1 MSEDIHREVL
11 LELALSLG
19 GDPRLSELL
28 ARTLPLVLR
37 RTDSVYV
44 GLVRL
49 DARGPRTELVVP
61 RVLAEREEWD
71 LIVAAA
77 VERRPVED
85 GTTSFGSHTDAG
97 GEHIHLFD
105 LPGVGVLVV
114 GRAEP
119 FDPRF
124 VVEFRRFVDVLTR
137 ACVAGIE
144 HERRREVETELIE
157 VQDRQRALLD
167 NLPFAAWMTD
177 ANGRLT
183 LSNGPFAAAAGT
195 SSASTL
201 DRTVDAVLPRHLG
214 GAAAEVTNTA
224 LERAAA
230 VTREHDH
237 PADQAVDVAVD
248 DPELEQ
254 VEVRTIEHHA
264 GPIRSRSGRV
274 LGVTGY
280 LRDVTARVVAER
292 RLEEQAVFQR
302 LLMDLAVGFVNVPLA
317 QLDDAIE
324 RALATTGAFTAV
336 DRAYLFRYDLE
347 RGTTSNTHEWCAPG
361 VAPMLNELQELP
373 LDSIPEWLDRHLR
386 GEVLHI
392 PSVGQR
398 PVDDPIRAILD
409 PQGVETVITVP
420 LFDGERCLGFVG
432 FDVVGRRR
440 EWTDDELALLSVL
453 AELFTNAQVRR
464 EREDATVAARREA
477 EVAEERL
484 ALALSATHDAIFDHD
499 IASDRVHVSSRWW
512 QLLGLDD
519 GPSEIAASEIGD
531 RVHPEDRASLWEEY
545 SAALASTAT
554 MAQLEY
560 RLQHRDG
567 YDVPVVSRI
576 RIIRDA
582 DGAPTRAVGINLDV
596 TERRRREAATRR
608 QLELESTL
616 ANVSARFVGLDAF
629 DAALDAALADI
640 ARLCGAGRATVVTA
654 DAEGR
659 LGVAD
664 RQWRDADAPAPPTD
678 APILPEMP
686 WVERRLR
693 AGEMVHLPDLGAVE
707 PSDAI
712 AARGA
717 FALLL
722 VPLLVGGEL
731 VGVIGLEHLDA
742 MQVWSDGDI
751 AAVRSA
757 AEVVAGALAR
767 ARAESELRANE
778 RDHRRTVEHLL
789 EVVFRIDAD
798 GRWTYLNPVWEELT
812 GWPARDVLGVP
823 AASCFHPD
831 DRDQLL
837 VAADG
842 AGDEVVRDELR
853 LLTRDGDLR
862 WVEVVR
868 QPERDDDGA
877 VIGVVGSFN
886 DVTERRANELA
897 LVEAK
902 QAAEAANEAKTRF
915 ISTVSHELRT
925 PMNGVIGMLELLLAR
940 PVDETAQDYAR
951 AARRSAASLL
961 TLVDDLLD
969 IAKIEAGRLE
979 LDRTP
984 VDLREL
990 AHDVREVVA
999 AAAAE
1004 QELTLTVD
1012 VATDVPD
1019 LVLADPVRLR
1029 QLLINLLGNA
1039 VKFTEDGAVSL
1050 RVAARERRAD
1060 ARVPLVLTVADTG
1073 IGIAAE
1079 DLARL
1084 FDPFTQADQSTN
1096 RRFGGTGLGLAI
1108 VRQLT
1113 ELMGGHIEVE
1123 SSPGEGTTFRLEL
1136 DLDIAAAMSPTHG
1149 GERDREQEVPCHGRR
1164 VLVVEDND
1172 INQALARAH
1181 LEDLGCEVTIA
1192 DDGAAGA
1199 DLALTR
1205 PFDLVLMDCLMPG
1218 VDGFEGTRRIREGE
1232 PDGQRIPVVALTADA
1247 TAEHAAVCRDVG
1259 MDDVLTKPYGQADLA
1274 AVLHRMGARTAPEAG
1289 TAPDPAHEAAGQPLR
1304 SPGPRP
1310 RHAEPAVSGGPP
1322 SGTDDGGVFDP
1333 KPLDALRR
1341 DVADPALVGRVI
1353 RTYAAR
1359 TPGLVE
1365 QLAHAVRAQDATA
1378 MRTATHALTS
1388 SSASVGAVEVERL
1401 TLRIAE
1407 ETSGELRGETSG
1419 ALSGATS
1426 GPALVDQLRRAVA
1439 RVLAEHERYLGRPAD
1454 VNGRGGST

>member
-1 MSEDIHREVL
+1 MSDDIHREVL
-11 LELALSLG
+11 LELAFSLG
-19 GDPRLSELL
+19 GDPRLSDLL
-28 ARTLPLVLR
+28 SRTLPLVLR

-44 GLVRL
+44 GLVRI
-49 DARGPRTELVVP
+49 DTRGPRTELVVP

-71 LIVAAA
+71 LVVAEA
-77 VERRPVED
+77 VERRPVET
-85 GTTSFGSHTDAG
+85 GATSFGSVTNTG
-97 GEHIHLFD
+97 SEHVHLFD

-124 VVEFRRFVDVLTR
+124 VVEFGRFVDVLTR

-183 LSNGPFAAAAGT
+183 LFNGPFAAAAGT
-195 SSASTL
+195 SAASAL
-201 DRTVDAVLPRHLG
+201 GRTVDAVLPHHLG
-214 GAAAEVTNTA
+214 AAAAEVTSTA
-224 LERAAA
+224 LERATA

-237 PADQAVDVAVD
+237 PADRVVDVAAD
-248 DPELEQ
+248 DRQVGQ
-254 VEVRTIEHHA
+254 VEVLTIEHHA

-292 RLEEQAVFQR
+292 RLEEQGVFQR

-317 QLDDAIE
+317 RLDEAIE
-324 RALATTGAFTAV
+324 GALATTGAFTAV

-347 RGTTSNTHEWCAPG
+347 QGTTSNTHEWCAPG
-361 VAPMLNELQELP
+361 VAPMIDELQDVP
-373 LDSIPEWLDRHLR
+373 LDAIPEWLDLHLR

-392 PSVGQR
+392 PSVRER
-398 PVDDPIRAILD
+398 PVGDPIRAILD
-409 PQGVETVITVP
+409 PQGVETVLTVP

-432 FDVVGRRR
+432 FDAVGRRR

-499 IASDRVHVSSRWW
+499 IASDLVHVSSRWW
-512 QLLGLDD
+512 QLLGMDE
-519 GPSEIAASEIGD
+519 GPSEITASEIGD
-531 RVHPEDRASLWEEY
+531 QVHPEDRAALWEQY
-545 SAALASTAT
+545 AAALAGTDAT
-554 MAQLEY
+554 TQLEF

-582 DGAPTRAVGINLDV
+582 DGAATRAVGINLDV
-596 TERRRREAATRR
+596 TERRRREAAARR

-640 ARLCGAGRATVVTA
+640 ARLCGAGRAMVVTA

-659 LGVAD
+659 LGAAD
-664 RQWRDADAPAPPTD
+664 RQWRDADAPAVPAD
-678 APILPEMP
+678 ASVLPEMP

-693 AGEMVHLPDLGAVE
+693 VGEVVHLPDLDAVGA
-707 PSDAI
+707 DDRI

-717 FALLL
+717 SALLL

-742 MQVWSDGDI
+742 AQVWSDGDI
-751 AAVRSA
+751 TAVRSV

-767 ARAESELRANE
+767 ARVEGELREKE
-778 RDHRRTVEHLL
+778 RHHRRTVEHLL
-789 EVVFRIDAD
+789 EVVFRTDAD

-812 GWPARDVLGVP
+812 GWPVRDVLGVP
-823 AASCFHPD
+823 AASCFHPA
-831 DRDQLL
+831 DRDRLL

-842 AGDEVVRDELR
+842 TGDDVVRDELR

-868 QPERDDDGA
+868 QPERDDDGT

-925 PMNGVIGMLELLLAR
+925 PMNGVIGMLELLLAQ
-940 PVDETAQDYAR
+940 PVDETAQGYAR

-979 LDRTP
+979 LDRSP

-990 AHDVREVVA
+990 VHDVREVVA

-1019 LVLADPVRLR
+1019 LVLADAVRLR
-1029 QLLINLLGNA
+1029 QLLVNLLGNA
-1039 VKFTEDGAVSL
+1039 VKFTDDGTVSL
-1050 RVAARERRAD
+1050 GVAARERRSDDRAS
-1060 ARVPLVLTVADTG
+1060 LVLTVADTG
-1073 IGIAAE
+1073 IGIASE
-1079 DLARL
+1079 DLPRL
-1084 FDPFTQADQSTN
+1084 FDPFTQADQTTT
-1096 RRFGGTGLGLAI
+1096 RPFGGTGLGLAI

-1123 SSPGEGTTFRLEL
+1123 STPGAGTTFRLDL
-1136 DLDIAAAMSPTHG
+1136 DLDIAAATPPTG
-1149 GERDREQEVPCHGRR
+1149 ADEPAREEAVAGIGRR

-1181 LEDLGCEVTIA
+1181 LEDLGCDVTVA
-1192 DDGAAGA
+1192 TDGAAGA
-1199 DLALTR
+1199 DLVLTQR
-1205 PFDLVLMDCLMPG
+1205 FDLVLMDCLMPG
-1218 VDGFEGTRRIREGE
+1218 VDGFEGTRRIRESE
-1232 PDGQRIPVVALTADA
+1232 PDGRRIPVVALTANA
-1247 TAEHAAVCRDVG
+1247 TPEHAAVCRDAG
-1259 MDDVLTKPYGQADLA
+1259 MDDVLTKPYGQADLQ
-1274 AVLHRMGARTAPEAG
+1274 AVLHRLGAPTALG
-1289 TAPDPAHEAAGQPLR
+1289 LTTVPDPAHEVAGQR
-1304 SPGPRP
+1304 SRPVGRPRP
-1310 RHAEPAVSGGPP
+1310 PHGDPAP
-1322 SGTDDGGVFDP
+1322 SAGRRLVPDAGGVFDP
-1333 KPLDALRR
+1333 QPLEALRR
-1341 DVADPALVGRVI
+1341 DVADPALIGRVI

-1359 TPGLVE
+1359 APGLVE
-1365 QLAHAVRAQDATA
+1365 QLADAAHAQDPTAVRAAA
-1378 MRTATHALTS
+1378 HALMS

-1401 TLRIAE
+1401 GRRIAE
-1407 ETSGELRGETSG
+1407 GTGEEPV
-1419 ALSGATS
+1419 
-1426 GPALVDQLRRAVA
+1426 GPAMVARLRRTVM
-1439 RVLAEHERYLGRPAD
+1439 RTIAEHERYLGSPVD
-1454 VNGRGGST
+1454 VDGRGVST